1 MGLTFELIK
10 KDKYSNARLGIIHTA
25 HGDIPTPIFMPV
37 GTLGTVKSMS
47 VDELKE
53 MEAKI
58 ILGNTYHLYLK
69 PGMEIMRNAGGLHKF
84 MNWDR
89 PILTDSGGFQVFSL
103 SGMRKISENGVEFRS
118 HIDGSKHFFTPEK
131 SISIQNDIHSD
142 IMMSFDECVDARADY
157 DYVKKSMERTIRWA
171 KRGLDYHK
179 EYSHPDQSLFG
190 IVQGGMFKDLREK
203 SLMETTAMDF
213 DGFSIGGLSVGETKE
228 EMIDILKF
236 TTPMLPENK
245 PRYNMGVG
253 TPDYLFESFEA
264 GIDMADCVLPTRMA
278 RHGTALTSKGR
289 LVVKNAS
296 YKDDFTALDHDCDCY
311 TCRNYSRAYIR
322 HLVNVN
328 EILGARLLSYH
339 NLYFLLKMCE
349 NIRLAIKEDR
359 FLEYKEEFYKNYGYE
374 DWIYYINHPS
384 PRFLSSISKRL
395 YRKEKE

>member
-1 MGLTFELIK
+1 MALTYELIK
-10 KDKYSNARLGIIHTA
+10 KDKYTNARVGVIHTE

-37 GTLGTVKSMS
+37 GTLGTVKTMT
-47 VDELKE
+47 VEDLKE
-53 MEAKI
+53 MDAKI

-69 PGMEIMRNAGGLHKF
+69 PGMEIMRQAGGLHKF

-103 SGMRKISENGVEFRS
+103 SDMRKINENGVEFRS

-131 SISIQNDIHSD
+131 SIEIQNDIHSD

-157 DYVKKSMERTIRWA
+157 DYVKQSMERTIRWA

-179 EYSHPDQSLFG
+179 EHSHKDQSLFG
-190 IVQGGMFKDLREK
+190 IVQGGLFKDLREK
-203 SLMETTAMDF
+203 SVIETTAMDF

-228 EMIDILKF
+228 EMIDILNF
-236 TTPMLPENK
+236 TTPLLPENK

-253 TPDYLFESFEA
+253 TPDYLFESYQA

-278 RHGTALTSKGR
+278 RHGSALTSEGR

-296 YKDDFTALDHDCDCY
+296 FKDDFTPLDHECDCY
-311 TCRNYSRAYIR
+311 TCKNYSRSYLR

-339 NLYFLLKMCE
+339 NLYFLLKLCE
-349 NIRLAIKEDR
+349 NIRQAIMEDR
-359 FLEYKEEFYKNYGYE
+359 FLEYKEEFYKKYGYLW
-374 DWIYYINHPS
+374 D
-384 PRFLSSISKRL
+384 
-395 YRKEKE
+395 

>member
-1 MGLTFELIK
+1 MALKYELIK
-10 KDKYSNARLGIIHTA
+10 KDKYSNARVGVIHTE

-37 GTLGTVKSMS
+37 GTLGTVKTMT
-47 VDELKE
+47 VEELKE
-53 MEAKI
+53 MDAKI

-69 PGMEIMRNAGGLHKF
+69 PGMEIMRQAGGLHKF

-103 SGMRKISENGVEFRS
+103 SDMRKINENGVEFRS

-131 SISIQNDIHSD
+131 SIEIQNDIHSD

-157 DYVKKSMERTIRWA
+157 DYVKQSMERTIRWA

-179 EYSHPDQSLFG
+179 EHSHKDQSLFG

-203 SLMETTAMDF
+203 SVIETTAMDF

-228 EMIDILKF
+228 EMIDILNF
-236 TTPMLPENK
+236 TTPLLPEDK

-253 TPDYLFESFEA
+253 TPDYLFESYQA

-278 RHGTALTSKGR
+278 RHGTALTSEGR

-296 YKDDFTALDHDCDCY
+296 FKDDFTPLDHECDCY
-311 TCRNYSRAYIR
+311 TCKNYSRAYLR

-339 NLYFLLKMCE
+339 NLYFLLKLCE
-349 NIRLAIKEDR
+349 NIRQAIMEDR
-359 FLEYKEEFYKNYGYE
+359 FLEYKEEFYKKYGYLW
-374 DWIYYINHPS
+374 D
-384 PRFLSSISKRL
+384 
-395 YRKEKE
+395 

>member
-1 MGLTFELIK
+1 MALTYELIK
-10 KDKYSNARLGIIHTA
+10 KDKYSNARVGVIHTE

-37 GTLGTVKSMS
+37 GTLGTVKTMT
-47 VDELKE
+47 VEELKE
-53 MEAKI
+53 MDAKI

-69 PGMEIMRNAGGLHKF
+69 PGMEIMRQAGGLHKF

-103 SGMRKISENGVEFRS
+103 SDMRKINENGVEFRS

-131 SISIQNDIHSD
+131 SIEIQNDIHSD

-157 DYVKKSMERTIRWA
+157 DYVKQSMERTIRWA

-179 EYSHPDQSLFG
+179 EHSHKDQSLFG
-190 IVQGGMFKDLREK
+190 IVQGGLFKDLREK
-203 SLMETTAMDF
+203 SVIETTAMDF

-228 EMIDILKF
+228 EMIDILNF
-236 TTPMLPENK
+236 TTPLLPEDK

-253 TPDYLFESFEA
+253 TPDYLFESYQA

-278 RHGTALTSKGR
+278 RHGTALTSEGR

-296 YKDDFTALDHDCDCY
+296 FKDDFTPLDHECDCY
-311 TCRNYSRAYIR
+311 TCKNYSRAYLR

-339 NLYFLLKMCE
+339 NLYFLLKLCE
-349 NIRLAIKEDR
+349 NIRQAIMEDR
-359 FLEYKEEFYKNYGYE
+359 FLEYKEEFYKKYGYLW
-374 DWIYYINHPS
+374 D
-384 PRFLSSISKRL
+384 
-395 YRKEKE
+395 

>member
-1 MGLTFELIK
+1 MALKYELIK
-10 KDKYSNARLGIIHTA
+10 KDKYSNARVGVIHTE

-37 GTLGTVKSMS
+37 GTLGTVKTMT
-47 VDELKE
+47 VEELKE
-53 MEAKI
+53 MDAKI

-69 PGMEIMRNAGGLHKF
+69 PGMEIMRQAGGLHKF

-103 SGMRKISENGVEFRS
+103 SDMRKINENGVEFRS

-131 SISIQNDIHSD
+131 SIEIQNDIHSD

-157 DYVKKSMERTIRWA
+157 DYVKQSMERTIRWA

-179 EYSHPDQSLFG
+179 EHSHKDQSLFG

-203 SLMETTAMDF
+203 SVIETTAMDF

-228 EMIDILKF
+228 EMIDILNF
-236 TTPMLPENK
+236 TTPLLPEDK

-253 TPDYLFESFEA
+253 TPDYLFESYQA

-278 RHGTALTSKGR
+278 RHGTALTSEGR

-296 YKDDFTALDHDCDCY
+296 FKDDFTPLDHECDCY
-311 TCRNYSRAYIR
+311 TCKNYSRAYLR

-339 NLYFLLKMCE
+339 NLYFLLKLCE
-349 NIRLAIKEDR
+349 NIRQAIMEDK
-359 FLEYKEEFYKNYGYE
+359 FLEYKEEFYKKYGY
-374 DWIYYINHPS
+374 
-384 PRFLSSISKRL
+384 L
-395 YRKEKE
+395 

>member
-1 MGLTFELIK
+1 MALTYELIK
-10 KDKYSNARLGIIHTA
+10 KDKYTNARVGVIHTE
-25 HGDIPTPIFMPV
+25 HGVIPTPIFMPV
-37 GTLGTVKSMS
+37 GTLGTVKTMT
-47 VDELKE
+47 VEDLKE
-53 MEAKI
+53 MDAKI

-69 PGMEIMRNAGGLHKF
+69 PGMEIMRQAGGLHKF

-103 SGMRKISENGVEFRS
+103 SDMRKINENGVEFRS

-131 SISIQNDIHSD
+131 SIEIQNDIHSD

-157 DYVKKSMERTIRWA
+157 DYVKQSMERTIRWA

-179 EYSHPDQSLFG
+179 EHSHKDQSLFG
-190 IVQGGMFKDLREK
+190 IVQGGLFKNLREK
-203 SLMETTAMDF
+203 SVIETTAMDF

-228 EMIDILKF
+228 EMIDILNF
-236 TTPMLPENK
+236 TTPLLPENK

-253 TPDYLFESFEA
+253 TPDYLFESYQA

-278 RHGTALTSKGR
+278 RHGTALTSEGR

-296 YKDDFTALDHDCDCY
+296 FKDDFTPLDHECDCY
-311 TCRNYSRAYIR
+311 TCKNYSRAYLR

-339 NLYFLLKMCE
+339 NLYFLLKLCE
-349 NIRLAIKEDR
+349 NIRQAIMEDR
-359 FLEYKEEFYKNYGYE
+359 FLEYKEEFYKKYGYLW
-374 DWIYYINHPS
+374 D
-384 PRFLSSISKRL
+384 
-395 YRKEKE
+395 

>member
-1 MGLTFELIK
+1 MALKYELIK
-10 KDKYSNARLGIIHTA
+10 KDKYSNARVGVIHTE

-37 GTLGTVKSMS
+37 GTLGTVKTMT
-47 VDELKE
+47 VEELKE
-53 MEAKI
+53 MDAKI

-69 PGMEIMRNAGGLHKF
+69 PGMEIMRQAGGLHKF

-103 SGMRKISENGVEFRS
+103 SDMRKINENGVEFRS

-131 SISIQNDIHSD
+131 SIEIQNDIHSD

-157 DYVKKSMERTIRWA
+157 DYVKQSMERTIRWA

-179 EYSHPDQSLFG
+179 EHSHKDQSLFG

-203 SLMETTAMDF
+203 SVIETTAMDF

-228 EMIDILKF
+228 EMIDILNF
-236 TTPMLPENK
+236 TTPLLPEDK

-253 TPDYLFESFEA
+253 TPDYLFESYQA

-278 RHGTALTSKGR
+278 RHGTALTSEGR

-296 YKDDFTALDHDCDCY
+296 FKDDFTPLDHECDCY
-311 TCRNYSRAYIR
+311 TCKNYSRAYLR

-339 NLYFLLKMCE
+339 NLYFLLKLCE
-349 NIRLAIKEDR
+349 NIRQAIMEDK
-359 FLEYKEEFYKNYGYE
+359 FLEYKEEFYKKYGYLW
-374 DWIYYINHPS
+374 D
-384 PRFLSSISKRL
+384 
-395 YRKEKE
+395 